1 MQNEWRFFRR
11 NGEDSDHIFTT
22 AIEHCIYSLHDLQ
35 RLMVRGGWS
44 VVEAFGGFK
53 MDPPSIDSPTQLV
66 VGRGRGPA
74 HALPPLLEHAEYL
87 PAVFE
92 AEEVAAGASLPEL
105 HWR

>member
-44 VVEAFGGFK
+44 VGEAFGGFK
-53 MDPPSIDSPTQLV
+53 MDPPSIDRPTQLV
-66 VGRGRGPA
+66 VGRRGVPP
-74 HALPPLLEHAEYL
+74 HAVRPLLGEGENIRGFL
-87 PAVFE
+87 PGEGVG
-92 AEEVAAGASLPEL
+92 AGA
-105 HWR
+105 R